1 MAVWAWIVIIVAAVL
16 VVGAAA
22 WALGSR
28 RRTQHLKNRFGP
40 EYDRAAREAG
50 GRREAESE
58 LAAREQ
64 RREKLNIRPLS
75 EPARDRYASRW
86 EEVQTRFVDAPEE
99 AVEQADKLVNQVMSE
114 RGYPM
119 DDFDQR
125 AADISVDYPVV
136 VENYRE
142 AHRVYVSVKQGGA
155 TTEEERWAMRHY
167 RSLFEE
173 LLDSAGNGA
182 RSTERTATNG

>member
-1 MAVWAWIVIIVAAVL
+1 
-16 VVGAAA
+16 
-22 WALGSR
+22 
-28 RRTQHLKNRFGP
+28 
-40 EYDRAAREAG
+40 
-50 GRREAESE
+50 
-58 LAAREQ
+58 
-64 RREKLNIRPLS
+64 
-75 EPARDRYASRW
+75 
-86 EEVQTRFVDAPEE
+86 VQTRFVDAPEE

>member
-1 MAVWAWIVIIVAAVL
+1 MAVWAWIIIIVAAVI
-16 VVGAAA
+16 VVGVAA

-40 EYDRAAREAG
+40 EYDRAARGAG